1 MSRGLPRCRGRWLAR
16 VMYMPNVCPELTVT
30 RTQIYLTDEQ
40 RDSLG
45 NRAART
51 GRPMSELIREAL
63 DEYLGRHADE
73 RRRDVLR
80 AAAGL
85 WADRCDLAEM
95 HGARATLDRDLSR

>member
-1 MSRGLPRCRGRWLAR
+1 
-16 VMYMPNVCPELTVT
+16 
-30 RTQIYLTDEQ
+30 
-40 RDSLG
+40 
-45 NRAART
+45 
-51 GRPMSELIREAL
+51 MSELIREAL
-63 DEYLGRHADE
+63 DEYLERHADE